1 MPNAKVSGGGAVR
14 LTAVLDGGATTAE
27 PDVER
32 SDKAHAAN
40 ATDALN
46 LGLAAMLI
54 GATETF
60 PQAARETVATVL
72 AEAAL
77 MLVRAICFM
86 LRRTSPEIMTAALP
100 TNAGIERRHSR
111 PPRMIG

>member
-1 MPNAKVSGGGAVR
+1 M
-14 LTAVLDGGATTAE
+14 LDGGATTAT

-32 SDKAHAAN
+32 SDEAHAAN

-46 LGLAAMLI
+46 LALAAMLA
-54 GATETF
+54 GATETS

-77 MLVRAICFM
+77 MLVRAICPM
-86 LRRTSPEIMTAALP
+86 LRRTPLEIMTVALP
-100 TNAGIERRHSR
+100 PNAGVKRRRSR
-111 PPRMIG
+111 PP

>member
-1 MPNAKVSGGGAVR
+1 M
-14 LTAVLDGGATTAE
+14 LDGGAATAT

-32 SDKAHAAN
+32 SNEARAAN

-46 LGLAAMLI
+46 LALAAMLA

-60 PQAARETVATVL
+60 PQAVCETVATAL

-77 MLVRAICFM
+77 MLVRAICPMF
-86 LRRTSPEIMTAALP
+86 RRTPPEIMTSALP
-100 TNAGIERRHSR
+100 ANARGKLRN
-111 PPRMIG
+111 PRSGLASA

>member
-1 MPNAKVSGGGAVR
+1 
-14 LTAVLDGGATTAE
+14 LTAVLDGGATTAT

-32 SDKAHAAN
+32 SNEAHAAN

-46 LGLAAMLI
+46 LALAATLT
-54 GATETF
+54 GATETSR
-60 PQAARETVATVL
+60 QAARETVATAL

-100 TNAGIERRHSR
+100 TNAK
-111 PPRMIG
+111 